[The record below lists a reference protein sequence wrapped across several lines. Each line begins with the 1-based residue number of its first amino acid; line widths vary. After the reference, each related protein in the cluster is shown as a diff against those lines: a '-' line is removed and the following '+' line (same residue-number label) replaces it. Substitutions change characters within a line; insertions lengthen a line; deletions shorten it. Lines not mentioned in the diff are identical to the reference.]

1 MGLTRKQWLML
12 SVLVFG
18 SFLTILNQTLVAPAQ
33 PSIMADM
40 DVDAT
45 TVQWL
50 QTGFTLVNA
59 IMIPITAYLQDRF
72 STRKLFITSML
83 LFACGSALAATGLN
97 FPMLLAGRLVQA
109 AGAGILMPMTMTVL
123 MLTFPI
129 DKRGSAMG
137 VFGLVIAF
145 APAVGPTIAG
155 IIIDTADWHI
165 MFLAVTVI
173 SIAITVLSVFLME
186 AHPPKGKG
194 DSALDPLSL
203 ALSTLGF
210 GFLLF
215 GFSTVSTPTY
225 LAVSVGSI
233 VLGCVGVVW
242 FFFRQLH
249 LETPMLR
256 VSVLFNRR
264 FLIGTIIGMLVQGA
278 LLSLPVLM
286 PIYVQSLMGY
296 SATISGLLLMPGA
309 ILMGIMNPVAGRLFD
324 KLGPRKLAIPGMLLL
339 TVSTFCYAFV
349 GLDTSLVVIAIINAV
364 RMFSMALVNMPITTW
379 GMNALDNKLMNHGTS
394 VNNTLRQV
402 AGSLMTAIIISVYA
416 FTEQLDWPSVGW
428 PQSAMEGINFS
439 FFICGILMLIGL
451 VMTIALVKDKRPAR
465 SGAAVK
471 AQATEGTVEQPANL
485 LRSIMK
491 TDVFA
496 LAPTATVQDAMELFI
511 GKGISAAP
519 IVNDQGE
526 PVGFISVG
534 DILKRLSRQSEQFID
549 PLVLIANSVRDDSAY
564 DERLEQIMQ
573 KTVSEIGV
581 PRSIGVDISSDIA
594 DVCRVL
600 AQNHLKKVPV
610 LEDDRIVGIINR
622 SDITRYS
629 MEAYL
634 EGRPEDATYCD
645 EGADATGQDA
655 ACACPAK

>member
-1 MGLTRKQWLML
+1 ML
-12 SVLVFG
+12 GVLVFG

-40 DVDAT
+40 AIDAT

-59 IMIPITAYLQDRF
+59 IMIPITAFLQDRF
-72 STRKLFITSML
+72 STRKLFIASML
-83 LFACGSALAATGLN
+83 LFAGGSALAAVGLS

-129 DKRGSAMG
+129 EKRGSAMG

-145 APAVGPTIAG
+145 APAVGPTVAG
-155 IIIDTADWHI
+155 IVIDTADWHI
-165 MFLAVTVI
+165 MFLAVTLLSLVVV
-173 SIAITVLSVFLME
+173 VLSVFLME
-186 AHPPKGKG
+186 ARPPASKG

-215 GFSTVSTPTY
+215 GFSTVSAAGMLVVS
-225 LAVSVGSI
+225 LAAVA
-233 VLGCVGVVW
+233 LGTAGVVW
-242 FFFRQLH
+242 FFIRQLH
-249 LETPMLR
+249 LETPMLQVR
-256 VSVLFNRR
+256 VLLNRK

-286 PIYVQSLMGY
+286 PIYVQTLMGY

-309 ILMGIMNPVAGRLFD
+309 IIMGIMNPVAGRLFD
-324 KLGPRKLAIPGMLLL
+324 KLGPRKLAIPGMVLL
-339 TVSTFCYAFV
+339 TASTFCYAFV
-349 GLDTSLVVIAIINAV
+349 GLDTSLVTIAIINAV

-402 AGSLMTAIIISVYA
+402 AGSLMTAVVISVYA

-439 FFICGILMLIGL
+439 FFICGILMLVGL
-451 VMTIALVKDKRPAR
+451 VMTIALVKDKRG
-465 SGAAVK
+465 GAK
-471 AQATEGTVEQPANL
+471 AAPKGVPKDSL

-491 TDVFA
+491 TDIYTLPA
-496 LAPTATVQDAMELFI
+496 TATVHDAMELFI
-511 GKGISAAP
+511 DKGISAAP
-519 IVNDQGE
+519 IVNGHGE
-526 PVGFISVG
+526 PIGFISDG
-534 DILKRLSRQSEQFID
+534 DILKRLSRQSESFID
-549 PLVLIANSVRDDSAY
+549 PIVLIASSVHDDTAY
-564 DERLEQIMQ
+564 DERLEQLMQ
-573 KTVSEIGV
+573 KNVREVGV
-581 PRSIGVDISSDIA
+581 PRSIGVSVDADIA

-610 LEDDRIVGIINR
+610 LDGDHIVGIINR

-634 EGRPEDATYCD
+634 EGRARQAVYCE
-645 EGADATGQDA
+645 EGATEPEC
-655 ACACPAK
+655 ACAKA